1 MDLEGRKI
9 SAGTN
14 AVISLNDAD
23 NSVLSTNARSTY
35 EYSVLKGEVFYAANQ
50 SAATWSVALNTTHTG
65 FVLSN
70 PVTSGKNIILLKV
83 GFALSVAPA
92 AIAHIGLFTGYS
104 TAGIVTHTTPLTP
117 YSCAVGTGSS
127 IMNADA
133 AATLVGTPTWAL
145 PFMGGFTA
153 AALPS
158 TSPAVINIDGLIV
171 VKPGGYVGVGAL
183 TAVVG
188 YASMIWK
195 ETSVNG

>member
-1 MDLEGRKI
+1 MEMDALNPSNNLTTLRTDK
-9 SAGTN
+9 N
-14 AVISLNDAD
+14 ANLLVSNVTSKYET
-23 NSVLSTNARSTY
+23 SVLAGR
-35 EYSVLKGEVFYAANQ
+35 VFYAANQ

-65 FVLSN
+65 LVLSN
-70 PVTSGKNIILLKV
+70 PVNSGKNLIILKV

-92 AIAHIGLFTGYS
+92 AIASIGLFTGYS

-117 YSCAVGTGSS
+117 YSCAVGSGSS
-127 IMNADA
+127 VANADA

-158 TSPAVINIDGLIV
+158 TSPSVIDVDGLIV
-171 VKPGGYVGVGAL
+171 VKPGGYVGIGAL

-188 YASMIWK
+188 YAGIIWEEK
-195 ETSVNG
+195 DI